1 MQSSTIKAVLYIFI
15 TILIV
20 GCSSKNEAFAQL
32 NRNKSS
38 YNKLKM
44 TKTVLVK
51 SAIVHV
57 TYNKKS
63 NNFKVELNSRD
74 REVDISLQKC
84 LINKKEAI
92 VEPSSSSYKWQN
104 SYIVYSS
111 TSTNKS
117 NLLSCTLN
125 SGDRFS
131 LTF

>member
-1 MQSSTIKAVLYIFI
+1 MKIAIYILTIFLI
-15 TILIV
+15 TA
-20 GCSSKNEAFAQL
+20 CSSKNEAYNQL

-44 TKTVLVK
+44 TKTVLLK
-51 SAIVHV
+51 STIVYV
-57 TYNKKS
+57 TYNKDSK
-63 NNFKVELNSRD
+63 NFKVELNSRD

-92 VEPSSSSYKWQN
+92 VEPSSSTYKWQN

-111 TSTNKS
+111 TSTKQS
-117 NLLSCTLN
+117 NLLNCALN